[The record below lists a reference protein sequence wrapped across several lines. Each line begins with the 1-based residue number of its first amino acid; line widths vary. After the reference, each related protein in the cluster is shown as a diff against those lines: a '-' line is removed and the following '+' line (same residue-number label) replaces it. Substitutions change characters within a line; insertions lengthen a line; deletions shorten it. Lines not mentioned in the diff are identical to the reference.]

1 MCINYL
7 GRGSLAPVEERQEAL
22 SEGYGF
28 DCTCPRCTA
37 ELQHYS
43 ITARA
48 QVRALVQQPY
58 AVIVTSEISAGS

>member
-48 QVRALVQQPY
+48 QVRA
-58 AVIVTSEISAGS
+58 